1 MVSEGEAREGVVSAE
16 RREDEEREEEDGVVS
31 RLGREESLVRS
42 AGELERDG
50 LSERFNSSA
59 QFGPY
64 VLSNQSDRRLSL
76 FIVDEDGRED
86 QRGLLEE
93 NWEIYLFR
101 NRSNSARLFSA
112 SR

>member
-64 VLSNQSDRRLSL
+64 ILSNQSDSRLSL
-76 FIVDEDGRED
+76 FVSEEGTED
-86 QRGLLEE
+86 QRGLPEE
-93 NWEIYLFR
+93 KLGNLPISQSIQFR
-101 NRSNSARLFSA
+101 
-112 SR
+112 